1 MRVLVLYAHPAETSF
16 CAEINRQV
24 AQTLQDGGHVVDM
37 LDLNLEKFNPVLSR
51 GERLGYHAIPDNRA
65 PVVDY
70 VRRLQAADALVIVTP
85 IWNFGFPAILKG
97 FFDRV
102 FLPGVSFE
110 MKKGKARPCLHNLRR
125 LLVIATY
132 GGTRWRARLMGDP
145 PRLIVKRLLRAT
157 IRPGAAIRYLGLY
170 DMNRADAAT
179 RRRYLQA
186 AGDSAASMR

>member
-1 MRVLVLYAHPAETSF
+1 MRVLVLYAHPVETSF
-16 CAEINRQV
+16 CAELNRQV
-24 AQTLQDGGHVVDM
+24 AQTLQNSGHDVDM
-37 LDLNLEKFNPVLSR
+37 FDLNLEKFNPVLSR
-51 GERLGYHAIPDNRA
+51 GERLAYHTIPDNRA
-65 PVVDY
+65 PVEDC

-110 MKKGKARPCLHNLRR
+110 MKNSKVRPRLHNLRR

-132 GGTRWRARLMGDP
+132 GGTRFRARLMGDP

-170 DMNRADAAT
+170 DMNRADAAK

-186 AGDSAASMR
+186 AKDHAALMS